1 MSIRNTLVSFRIK
14 VIIILLLNFALTSA
28 SFAEDAKEEK
38 IRESYDIGKSGL
50 NRITMLPYKIVSVVG
65 DNSQYKLQS
74 DKDGSSIY
82 IMPIAKSN
90 QIIELSIRSDIGE
103 IKDLELKVVSGHGR
117 TIKLEATKKLDL
129 ALEQKREIKQMI
141 SSMQKKERGGYR
153 VRKLNRNIANNYNL
167 KIMQKALYRYKDL
180 RGAVLEVTPSRSS
193 SKSMILPS
201 DVNEEMFAKLFSGTV
216 ATHINKDS
224 SNKALMVFVVT
235 SIADKHR
242 DKR

>member
-28 SFAEDAKEEK
+28 SFAEDVKDGK
-38 IRESYDIGKSGL
+38 IRESYVIGKSGL

-74 DKDGSSIY
+74 EKDGSSIY
-82 IMPIAKSN
+82 IMPIVKPD

-129 ALEQKREIKQMI
+129 ALEHKREIKQMI

-201 DVNEEMFAKLFSGTV
+201 NVNEEMFAKLFSGTV

-224 SNKALMVFVVT
+224 SNKALIVFVVT
-235 SIADKHR
+235 SIADKNR

>member
-14 VIIILLLNFALTSA
+14 VIIILLLNIALMGS
-28 SFAEDAKEEK
+28 SYAKDTK
-38 IRESYDIGKSGL
+38 IRESYIIGKSGL
-50 NRITMLPYKIVSVVG
+50 NRITMLPHKIVSVTG

-74 DKDGSSIY
+74 EKDGSSIY
-82 IMPIAKSN
+82 IMPIVKPD

-103 IKDLELKVVSGHGR
+103 IKDLELKVVSGRGR

-141 SSMQKKERGGYR
+141 SSMQKRERGGYR

-180 RGAVLEVTPSRSS
+180 RGAVLEVTPIRSS
-193 SKSMILPS
+193 SKSIILPS

>member
-1 MSIRNTLVSFRIK
+1 
-14 VIIILLLNFALTSA
+14 
-28 SFAEDAKEEK
+28 
-38 IRESYDIGKSGL
+38 
-50 NRITMLPYKIVSVVG
+50 
-65 DNSQYKLQS
+65 
-74 DKDGSSIY
+74 
-82 IMPIAKSN
+82 
-90 QIIELSIRSDIGE
+90 
-103 IKDLELKVVSGHGR
+103 
-117 TIKLEATKKLDL
+117 
-129 ALEQKREIKQMI
+129 MI

-180 RGAVLEVTPSRSS
+180 RGAVLEVTPIRSS
-193 SKSMILPS
+193 SKSIILPS